1 MFSTVGTA
9 GAVDPRDIGKVT
21 FVESTVVLGG
31 DAGGAVVASKIEEQV
46 SATIRYPISPADM
59 PQVQVEDLML
69 HINYRLGSTTG
80 SGAATKFPHVVAEL
94 WEVAYL
100 LHSGVP
106 SEAKLFTFDSLG
118 DINGQDYP
126 NQFVTSTSTISPTGT
141 PQATHVCDSSKNA
154 YYIALTLSG
163 PPQPLATESWL
174 APAVSAIWLTIT

>member
-9 GAVDPRDIGKVT
+9 GVVNPGDTGKVLFT
-21 FVESTVVLGG
+21 NSTVQLGG
-31 DAGGAVVASKIEEQV
+31 GDGVVVASKLDEQV

-80 SGAATKFPHVVAEL
+80 TGAATVFPHVKASL
-94 WEVAYL
+94 WEVAYFV
-100 LHSGVP
+100 HPGGVV
-106 SEAKLFTFDSLG
+106 SEAVLFAFDSLA
-118 DINGQDYP
+118 DINGQDFP
-126 NQFVTSTSTISPTGT
+126 NQFVTSTTTISPTGT

-154 YYIALTLSG
+154 YYIELTVTG
-163 PPQPLATESWL
+163 PQPLPPQSSA